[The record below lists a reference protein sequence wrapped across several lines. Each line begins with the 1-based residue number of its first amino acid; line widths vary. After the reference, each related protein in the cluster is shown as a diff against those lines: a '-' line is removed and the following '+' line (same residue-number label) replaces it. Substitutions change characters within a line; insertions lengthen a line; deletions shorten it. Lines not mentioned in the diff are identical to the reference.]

1 MLKIHRYVGLVLGAW
16 LTLVGFSGAVLV
28 FWKEIDQRTTPMSLV
43 TQAGPDRPDFDQAIA
58 HVQAAYPDRVILSYN
73 RPNLDPRES
82 LRFTLT
88 KPNPKRPLGGD
99 GESLSDLEVFVDPH
113 TTQILGARPYHIGW
127 RYLQSFHKEL
137 LVPGTGE
144 RVLGVLGLIVLTT
157 AIAGIVLWWRDNK
170 KRPARGLQ
178 IRLSS
183 SKPRLIRDF
192 HTVIGIYVALIIAF
206 QATTGALVADWFQVR
221 TFVLG
226 FFEPPMP
233 FAPPPAVPETR
244 VTANQARDAAL
255 ALYPDH
261 DTTMIEL
268 PRNPGGIYNV
278 RLFPRTA
285 DKTDHMRQAL
295 VSGLS
300 GKVVRVFDPDQV
312 SLPARIMNLWMI
324 WIHNGNFFQ
333 LPGKIVILIGGL
345 GLGTLFPTGL
355 YIWWRKRPSRRKAP
369 RATPAAQPS

>member
-16 LTLVGFSGAVLV
+16 LTLVGFSGAILV
-28 FWKEIDQRTTPMSLV
+28 FWKEIDQNATPMSLV
-43 TQAGPDRPDFDQAIA
+43 AQAGPERPDFDQAITN
-58 HVQAAYPDRVILSYN
+58 VQAAYPDRAILSYN

-88 KPNPKRPLGGD
+88 KANPKRPLRGD
-99 GESLSDLEVFVDPH
+99 GDSLADLEVFVDPG
-113 TTQILGARPYHIGW
+113 TAQVIGARPYHIGF
-127 RYLQSFHKEL
+127 RALASFHKEL
-137 LVPGTGE
+137 LLPGAGE
-144 RVLGVLGLIVLTT
+144 RTIGVLGLIVLTT
-157 AIAGIVLWWRDNK
+157 AIAGIVLWWRGNK

-183 SKPRLIRDF
+183 PTPRLIRDS
-192 HTVIGIYVALIIAF
+192 HTVVGMYVGLIIAF

-221 TFVLG
+221 TFVLS
-226 FFEPPMP
+226 FFETPMP
-233 FAPPPAVPETR
+233 LAPPPAVPETR
-244 VTANQARDAAL
+244 ITANQARDAAL
-255 ALYPDH
+255 ADYPEH

-268 PRNPGGIYNV
+268 PRNPGGIYSV
-278 RLFPRTA
+278 RLFPRTP
-285 DKTDHMRQAL
+285 DKTDHMRQVL
-295 VSGLS
+295 VSSMS

-312 SLPARIMNLWMI
+312 PLATRVMNLWMI
-324 WIHNGNFFQ
+324 WIHNGNFFG